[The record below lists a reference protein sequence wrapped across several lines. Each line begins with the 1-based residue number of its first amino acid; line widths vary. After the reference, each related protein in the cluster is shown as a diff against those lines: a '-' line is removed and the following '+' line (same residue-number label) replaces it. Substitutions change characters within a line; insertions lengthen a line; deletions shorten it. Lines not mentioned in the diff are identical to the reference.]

1 MQWFRQL
8 FTRRSIYRD
17 LSEEIE
23 QHLAEKIEAL
33 MAGGMSRKDAEYAAK
48 REFGNVTRIEES
60 GREAW
65 MWPRVESLISDVV
78 FAIRKLR
85 KSPGFAITAML
96 TLALGI
102 GANIVVFSVV
112 NGLILRPLDVPQPAN

>member
-17 LSEEIE
+17 LSEEIR

-33 MAGGMSRKDAEYAAK
+33 MAGGMSRQEAEYAAK
-48 REFGNVTRIEES
+48 REFGNVTRTEES

-65 MWPRVESLISDVV
+65 LDLALAGVLEQRDD
-78 FAIRKLR
+78 FASQVPIY
-85 KSPGFAITAML
+85 GCAITRSAF
-96 TLALGI
+96 
-102 GANIVVFSVV
+102 GAS
-112 NGLILRPLDVPQPAN
+112 GCPRCSEHH